1 MWKMISISEASKLTG
16 VTVKTLKIWDNEGL
30 LKAKYKTAGGHRR
43 YDSDDIERYIG
54 NDISKEKQRN
64 VFVYCRVSTKKQQ
77 ESGNLQRQKERLV
90 KYCKEKQYNI
100 VEVFEEVASGINDNR
115 RQLTKML
122 RRLDEVKY
130 IVVEYEDKLA
140 RFGYNYL
147 KEYAKSLNVEIEVTE
162 HNEKKDSN
170 EEMVNDLIS
179 WRIFSLYL
187 NATSFSN
194 SPFLFPS
201 RSRLNEYLIA
211 VQNINIILF
220 NVSSDSLVT
229 VFSLSICHHL
239 V

>member
-1 MWKMISISEASKLTG
+1 MGKMISISEASKITG

-43 YDSDDIERYIG
+43 YDSDDIEKYIG
-54 NDISKEKQRN
+54 NDKSKEKERN

-90 KYCKEKQYNI
+90 KYCREKPYNI

-115 RQLTKML
+115 KELVKMY

-130 IVVEYEDKLA
+130 IVIEYEDRLA

-147 KEYAKSLNVEIEVTE
+147 KEYAKSFNVEIEVIE
-162 HNEKKDSN
+162 HNDKKDAN

-179 WRIFSLYL
+179 II
-187 NATSFSN
+187 TSFSAKIYGSRGARKIQKAIQKSIQELEKERDEN
-194 SPFLFPS
+194 SENNDTS
-201 RSRLNEYLIA
+201 S
-211 VQNINIILF
+211 II
-220 NVSSDSLVT
+220 
-229 VFSLSICHHL
+229 
-239 V
+239 

>member
-1 MWKMISISEASKLTG
+1 MGKMISISEASKLTG

-130 IVVEYEDKLA
+130 IVVEYEDRLA

-147 KEYAKSLNVEIEVTE
+147 KEYAKSFNVEIEVIE

-170 EEMVNDLIS
+170 EEMFNDLIS
-179 WRIFSLYL
+179 II
-187 NATSFSN
+187 TSFSAKIYGSRGGRKIQKAIQKSIQELENERDEN
-194 SPFLFPS
+194 SE
-201 RSRLNEYLIA
+201 N
-211 VQNINIILF
+211 NDT
-220 NVSSDSLVT
+220 SSIV
-229 VFSLSICHHL
+229 
-239 V
+239 